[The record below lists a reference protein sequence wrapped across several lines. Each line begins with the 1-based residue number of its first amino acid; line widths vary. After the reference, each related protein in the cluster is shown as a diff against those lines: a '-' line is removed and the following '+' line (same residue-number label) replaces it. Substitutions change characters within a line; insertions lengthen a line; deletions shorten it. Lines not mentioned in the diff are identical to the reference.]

1 MAALAIGIDYYQV
14 ISMFANLELPWPEY
28 VERTFE
34 YSSLAMGSIE
44 VTSPECSVQMTY
56 RDKWY
61 GIQSLP
67 ILLAVGFLIY
77 HVFNTWRKARKSQ
90 ANTAGGWVRECVS
103 A

>member
-14 ISMFANLELPWPEY
+14 ISMFANLELPWHTY
-28 VERTFE
+28 VRQTFT

-61 GIQSLP
+61 GLQILP
-67 ILLAVGFLIY
+67 VILFVSFVSY
-77 HVFNTWRKARKSQ
+77 HFINTFRKSRRRKG
-90 ANTAGGWVRECVS
+90 NNAGQYAHIV
-103 A
+103 